1 MMTTDIAIQIFFGV
15 IGGLGLFLFGMK
27 QMSEGM
33 QAIAGERLRQLISK
47 VTDNRLTACGVGVAV
62 TGLVQSSS
70 ITTVM
75 VVGMVNATLM
85 TLKQAVG
92 VIMGTNIGTTVTA
105 WLIALH
111 IADYGLPLLGIAAL
125 TYLFAKSRNVQ
136 YIAMIVLGLGMVFF
150 GLELMKDGLKPL
162 RSLPAFISMM
172 SAFNPATFFGLI
184 QCVFVG
190 AFLTAVVQ
198 SSSATVA
205 ITITLAATQVIT
217 YETAVAL
224 VLGENIGTTITAFLS
239 SLGASTNARRA
250 AIAHVLFNVT
260 GVTLMLPLFKVY
272 VAFLTATFPE
282 TIPVATRIAFAHSF
296 FNIFVVMILLPFM
309 GPFTRMVTLL
319 VPAKKTREKRH
330 LTYLDIRM
338 FDTPALAIQQSY
350 QEIVNMSN
358 GVKKMMDWFR
368 EVFTASPP
376 DEQLKQK
383 IFHREKICDIVQKE
397 IVEFISHIMTGV
409 ISQNA
414 TDETRKQLRI
424 TDEYESI
431 SDYIVTLLKL
441 RCRMQNEGLA
451 FADTGVQEMLQVH
464 DAVTEFLLFVQHGV
478 RNKDA
483 EILPKAVTKAES
495 LKHMVKNIQS
505 NHLSR
510 LEKEKVTP
518 IASLVFMDML
528 NAYRRIKDHAFNIAE
543 ALAGEK

>member
-1 MMTTDIAIQIFFGV
+1 MTTDIALQILFGV

-33 QAIAGERLRQLISK
+33 QAVAGERLRHMISK

-85 TLKQAVG
+85 TLRQATG

-111 IADYGLPLLGIAAL
+111 IAEYGLPLLGVSAL
-125 TYLFAKSRNVQ
+125 VYLFAKSRKVQ

-162 RSLPAFISMM
+162 RSLPAFISMLA
-172 SAFNPATFFGLI
+172 AFNPETFLGLI

-190 AFLTAVVQ
+190 AFLTAIVQ

-250 AIAHVLFNVT
+250 AIAHVLFNIT
-260 GVTLMLPLFKVY
+260 GVALMLPLFKVY
-272 VAFLTATFPE
+272 VSFLTATFPE

-296 FNIFVVMILLPFM
+296 FNIFVVMLLLPFIK
-309 GPFTRMVTLL
+309 PFTRLVTLL
-319 VPAKKTREKRH
+319 VPARKSKEKRH
-330 LTYLDIRM
+330 LTYLDVRM
-338 FDTPALAIQQSY
+338 FDTPALAVQQSY
-350 QEIVNMSN
+350 QEIVNMSG
-358 GVKKMMDWFR
+358 GVEKMMGWFR
-368 EVFTASPP
+368 EVMVASEP
-376 DEQLKQK
+376 DEKLKQK

-397 IVEFISHIMTGV
+397 IVEFIGHILTGMV
-409 ISQNA
+409 SQNA

-441 RCRMQNEGLA
+441 RCRMQNEGLV
-451 FADTGVQEMLQVH
+451 FAESGVKEMIHIHDTVNEYLLFIQKAVH
-464 DAVTEFLLFVQHGV
+464 DKEA
-478 RNKDA
+478 D
-483 EILPKAVTKAES
+483 ILPKAITKAES

-510 LEKEKVTP
+510 LETEKVKP